1 MRLNGGGKASTLFE
15 LELVSQVCRDLSVT
29 PGWGKRIMRVDRTR
43 SKRRQWSVPLYTN
56 LYEAIQIAVSTIVRR
71 HADVALREVLLESEY
86 PQQARFEKNNFGK
99 IWLSTQR
106 IMIGWRSTAGPNET
120 RRSLHF

>member
-71 HADVALREVLLESEY
+71 HADVALREVLLESE
-86 PQQARFEKNNFGK
+86 
-99 IWLSTQR
+99 
-106 IMIGWRSTAGPNET
+106 
-120 RRSLHF
+120 